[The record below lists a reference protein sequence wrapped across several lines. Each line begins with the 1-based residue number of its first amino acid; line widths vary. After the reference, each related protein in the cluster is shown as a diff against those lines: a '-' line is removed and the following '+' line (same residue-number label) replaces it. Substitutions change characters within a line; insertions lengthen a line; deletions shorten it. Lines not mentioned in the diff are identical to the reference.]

1 MPMRS
6 RPTTSIAL
14 VASLALVA
22 ACGGGNPEPR
32 TPAPPTPP
40 PPTSTPPAATT
51 APAPPAPPPDPFAL
65 RSPLRKETLPALP
78 TQSPEGEV
86 WDRVEKVKVPKADA
100 TCASYTKRSA
110 PLAADACKD
119 PGKARA
125 ALEKALG
132 EPVAKRDAALS
143 ALEACGGLPG
153 GLVRA
158 LRAEL
163 APASCGDAVVKD
175 AKKSLG
181 GWDPTV
187 AHAIAGYDVAA
198 RLARLPSAPP
208 AFTGAASK
216 ERVLAHLKGP
226 FGAWFAE
233 QAKAIEELSVIGAK
247 LGFYGRAL
255 VAVEAGLAELRFV
268 ETMRSAP
275 IPEAW
280 QKDAEIKSVYYGTLD
295 QLLEPR
301 KARMRDALIVGLH
314 DMAAVGVL
322 HDARIDRARAGISQM
337 YAGRRIDA
345 LDGHALGDAP
355 AAPPSL
361 LGQLPTFH
369 AGVLLTPAEAKD
381 PKTVSALAGRGLPWT
396 LRGGLE
402 GAKIEDAAARLAYAR
417 ARFDLGR
424 TYWRAVDHDAAIG
437 LLGDKA
443 ALDDGGKLLLAAA
456 IALREGPDDARA
468 MMGAPSPAALNL
480 RGTAAL
486 DAVAQGT
493 GEAAGRAEYD
503 AALLALL
510 SPPEGAGKE
519 HFTALAERFRRAA
532 GKLSRADEKKRAEDA
547 AARADATAKAL

>member
-1 MPMRS
+1 MRPRS
-6 RPTTSIAL
+6 TLPLPLLASIAL
-14 VASLALVA
+14 LA
-22 ACGGGNPEPR
+22 ACGGAAPEPR
-32 TPAPPTPP
+32 TPTPPP
-40 PPTSTPPAATT
+40 PPTSTAPSATT
-51 APAPPAPPPDPFAL
+51 APSSPPPPPADPFAL

-78 TQSPEGEV
+78 TQSPEAEV
-86 WDRVEKVKVPKADA
+86 WDRAEKVKVPKADA
-100 TCASYTKRSA
+100 TCASYTKRAA

-132 EPVAKRDAALS
+132 EPAPKRDAALS
-143 ALEACGGLPG
+143 ALETCGGLPG

-163 APASCGDAVVKD
+163 APAACGDAIVKD
-175 AKKSLG
+175 ARKSLG

-198 RLARLPSAPP
+198 RLARLPSSPP
-208 AFTGAASK
+208 TFTGAASK
-216 ERVLAHLKGP
+216 ERVLAHLKGA
-226 FGAWFAE
+226 FGQWFAD

-268 ETMRSAP
+268 ETMRGAP

-280 QKDAEIKSVYYGTLD
+280 QKDAEIKSVYYGALD

-301 KARMRDALIVGLH
+301 KARMRDALVVGLH

-345 LDGHALGDAP
+345 LDGLALGDAP
-355 AAPPSL
+355 AAQPSL
-361 LGQLPTFH
+361 WGQLPTFH
-369 AGVLLTPAEAKD
+369 AGLLLTPAEAKD
-381 PKTVSALAGRGLPWT
+381 PKTVSALGGRGLPWT

-424 TYWRAVDHDAAIG
+424 TYWRAVDYDAAIG

-443 ALDDGGKLLLAAA
+443 ALDDGGRLLLAAA

-468 MMGAPSPAALNL
+468 MMGAASPTALNL

-519 HFTALAERFRRAA
+519 HFATLAERFRRAA
-532 GKLSRADEKKRAEDA
+532 GKLARADEKKRAEDA
-547 AARADATAKAL
+547 ADRATATAKAL